1 MRKLFYALCFVLAL
15 ILSFHSASAEETA
28 TPEEVYQ
35 LVLKAYPVL
44 ENLGEEAFPAF
55 NDPKGEFVYKNT
67 YVVVIKCPSHTMTHP
82 FSEKARGMEMPSKF
96 SWFPA
101 MCEAA
106 THPNGKWVEYAWPK
120 PGETEPSRKIAFIIA
135 VKGTPF
141 ALVAGIYT
149 DSGSVDELNATLK

>member
-1 MRKLFYALCFVLAL
+1 MRKFFCVFCFVTVLVF
-15 ILSFHSASAEETA
+15 SFQNVNAQDSA

-44 ENLGEEAFPAF
+44 QNLKEESFSAF

-82 FSEKARGMEMPSKF
+82 FAENARGMEMPERF
-96 SWFPA
+96 SWFPT

-106 THPNGKWVEYAWPK
+106 NHPNGKWVEYEWPK
-120 PGETEPSRKIAFIIA
+120 PGETEPSRKISFVIA
-135 VKGTPF
+135 VEGTPF

-149 DSGSVDELNATLK
+149 DSGSVDDLNATLK